1 MDAVD
6 RPGRSLS
13 HGVAGV
19 VVVVHGPG
27 WTHEGTHTHSGQV
40 TRISIIIVIRE
51 MINH

>member
-6 RPGRSLS
+6 RPGWSLS

-19 VVVVHGPG
+19 VEVVHGPG
-27 WTHEGTHTHSGQV
+27 WTHTHCGQV